1 MNDLNK
7 FQQCLGVMDLQNI
20 SDLKKSLAYAFERT
34 DFELRNLDKIIEEI
48 NSEFKNLPEKEI
60 IKAIRNGAFGKY
72 GRTYKLSTQE
82 VCFWIYSYLK
92 QKESKR
98 LKL

>member
-1 MNDLNK
+1 VTV
-7 FQQCLGVMDLQNI
+7 QGNI

-92 QKESKR
+92 EKESKR